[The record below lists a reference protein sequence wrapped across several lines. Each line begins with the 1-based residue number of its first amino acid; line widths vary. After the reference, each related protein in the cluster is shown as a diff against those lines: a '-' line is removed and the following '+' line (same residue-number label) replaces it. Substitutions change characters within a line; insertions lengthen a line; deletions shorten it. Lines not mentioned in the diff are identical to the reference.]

1 MCNYNKAITQRYS
14 KNCYSD
20 ENFNA
25 KGGASMKFRKVAAL
39 SLASVMALSLA
50 ACGGNS
56 GGDTKE
62 SDDSSTKTESE
73 GDKAEGEETESKGS
87 SDAELSVSIW
97 DVYQEPGIKEILADF
112 TEQTGIKTKLS
123 VVKWDEYWTMLEAGA
138 QGGSLPDVF
147 WMHSNE
153 SQRYMSNDMLLDLT
167 DKIKDSDK
175 IDPENYPTDIWGLY
189 TYEDKYYAVPKDVDT
204 IALWYNKAMFDE
216 AGLEYPTSEWTWD
229 DVTEAAKKL
238 TKEDGSQYGM
248 VMRNDNNQAG
258 YYNMIYDNGGTVISD
273 DKKTSG
279 WDDPKTIEAM
289 QQLEEWV
296 KAGLMPS
303 IETMSENNEDVLFQ
317 SGKVAMAFQ
326 GSWMLAAY
334 RDNEYTAANC
344 DVVELPKNAKT
355 GRRVSVYNGL
365 GWAAAAN
372 GEHTEEAWQLIE
384 YLGSKEAQEKQAEL
398 GVTMS
403 AYTGTSDAW
412 TKAADFNLQA
422 YLNMMDDMVIRPY
435 SKTTVTWENE
445 DNEILK
451 GVYTGEKTMEEACK
465 EMAEQMNEKLAEE

>member
-1 MCNYNKAITQRYS
+1 
-14 KNCYSD
+14 
-20 ENFNA
+20 
-25 KGGASMKFRKVAAL
+25 MKYRKVAAL
-39 SLASVMALSLA
+39 TLASVMALSMA
-50 ACGGNS
+50 ACGSDGGSKEEAKTDTEDTEKADDTAAADTDEASDEGES
-56 GGDTKE
+56 GG
-62 SDDSSTKTESE
+62 
-73 GDKAEGEETESKGS
+73 

-97 DVYQEPGIKEILADF
+97 DTNQEPGIKEILADF
-112 TEQTGIKTKLS
+112 TAETGIKTKIS

-167 DKIKDSDK
+167 DKIAASDK
-175 IDPENYPTDIWGLY
+175 IDPANYPEDIWGLY

-204 IALWYNKAMFDE
+204 IALWYNKTMFEE
-216 AGLEYPTSEWTWD
+216 AGLDLPTSDWTWD

-238 TKEDGSQYGM
+238 TKEDGSQYGLA
-248 VMRNDNNQAG
+248 MRNDNNQAG

-289 QQLEEWV
+289 QTVEGWIKDGV
-296 KAGLMPS
+296 MPS
-303 IETMSENNEDVLFQ
+303 IETMSENGEDVLFQ
-317 SGKVAMAFQ
+317 SGKVAMVCQ
-326 GSWMLAAY
+326 GSWMVAAF

-344 DVVELPKNAKT
+344 DVVELPKNAAT
-355 GRRVSVYNGL
+355 GRRASIYNGL

-372 GEHTEEAWQLIE
+372 GEHTEEAWKLIE
-384 YLGSKEAQEKQAEL
+384 YLGSKEAQTKQAEL

-412 TKAADFNLQA
+412 AGSADFNLKA
-422 YLNMMDDMVIRPY
+422 YIAMMDDMVIRPY

-451 GVYTGEKTMEEACK
+451 SVYTGDKTMEDACK
-465 EMAEQMNEKLAEE
+465 EMAAQMNEKLAEE